1 MHLRVLF
8 LLLSAALLLPAQANR
23 GYYRSPAIHGD
34 TIVFVAEGD
43 LWQVPVRGGVARR
56 LTTHPGEESSPAFSP
71 DGKTL
76 AFTANYEGPA
86 EVYTIPA
93 QGGLP
98 ARRTFEG
105 GSARVIGWTP
115 DARILYTTNRYAGL
129 PGLQLAT
136 LDAKN
141 RVQII
146 PLAQAAQGAYDASG
160 KTLFFTRFRFQGSH
174 AKRYKGGTAQNLW
187 RFTEGGEAVA
197 LTASYTGTS
206 RDAMPWN
213 GRVYFIS
220 DRDGTMNLW
229 SMDEKGGA
237 LRQHTKHA
245 GWDIKTASLQGGR
258 IVYQR
263 GADLW
268 LYDIASN
275 RDQQLDIELAS
286 DFDHLRE
293 RWVRNPN
300 EYDAGARLDHDGS
313 RLILL
318 SRGRVF
324 LAPAR
329 QGRLV
334 EAATAQA
341 SRVRDARMLP
351 DGKTLLALSTATGEV
366 ELWKMPANGSGP
378 GEPLTSGGAV
388 LRWEAI
394 PSPDGKWVAHQD
406 KENDLYLLNIETK
419 EQRKVAHSDHGGNS
433 RPSFGEV
440 RFSPDSRWLSFSM
453 TAPNSFSQVF
463 LYNIETSTT
472 TAATSDRYNS
482 SDASW
487 SADGRFLY
495 FLSDRALR
503 SVVGSPWGPRA
514 PEPFF
519 DKPVKVYE
527 LALKKGL
534 RSPFLPNDELHP
546 GTPPAAD
553 AKKESPAKD
562 EAKPDA
568 KPEALR
574 IEIDLDGLAA
584 RILEVPVP
592 AGNYSSLA
600 APGKRLCW
608 TILERGERNRVN
620 LQCMDVANKGDK
632 PETLFEDIRAWEM
645 SGDTKKML
653 VRKQND
659 FFIFDAA
666 AREAALKSPKA
677 LAEAKVNLAGWT
689 FSIIPAE
696 EFRELFLDAW
706 RLHRDYFYD
715 KGMHGVR
722 WRAVLDKYQP
732 LVSRVRDRQE
742 LSDLIAQMVSEL
754 SALHTSVGGGDLR
767 RGADQV
773 QIGALGARLDRDES
787 AGGYVVQHVYRHD
800 PDRPDRM
807 APLAHPAAGVG
818 PGDVILAVNGRD
830 TLAAAAI
837 GELLRN
843 TAGRQVLL
851 KVKPAGSAE
860 AREVIVTPMTTQAE
874 SDLRYHEWEY
884 TRRLAVEE
892 ASGGKIGYVHLRAMG
907 GGDIAQWAEEYYP
920 VHDRAGLIIDVRH
933 NRGGNIDSWI
943 LGRLLRKAWFY
954 WQPRVGKPTW
964 NMQYAFRGPIVVLQ
978 DEFTASDGE
987 AFTEGFKRLGL
998 GKVIGTRTWGGEIW
1012 LTGSNTL
1019 ADRGIATAAEIGVF
1033 SPGGEWLIEGHGV
1046 DPDIV
1051 VDNLPH
1057 ATFTGRDAQLEAA
1070 LKHLDALIR
1079 QNPAPV
1085 PSTPKYPDKSMN

>member
-1 MHLRVLF
+1 MKLRLSLFF
-8 LLLSAALLLPAQANR
+8 LLAAAVLPGQSNR
-23 GYYRSPAIHGD
+23 GYYRFPAIHGD
-34 TIVFVAEGD
+34 TVVFVAEGD
-43 LWQVPVRGGVARR
+43 LWQAPVKGGLARR
-56 LTTHPGEESSPAFSP
+56 LTTHAGEESSPAFSP

-86 EVYTIPA
+86 EIYTMPA
-93 QGGLP
+93 NGGLP
-98 ARRTFEG
+98 VRRTFEG
-105 GSARVIGWTP
+105 GMARVMGWTA
-115 DARILYTTNRYAGL
+115 DGRILYATSRYSGL
-129 PGLQLAT
+129 PGAQLAT

-141 RVQII
+141 RVELI
-146 PLAQAAQGAYDASG
+146 PLAQAAQGAYEATG

-187 RFTEGGEAVA
+187 RFTPGGEAVA
-197 LTASYTGTS
+197 LTASYPGTS

-229 SMDEKGGA
+229 SMDEKGGS

-245 GWDIKTASLQGGR
+245 GWDIKSAAQQGGR

-268 LYDIASN
+268 LYDIGSG
-275 RDQQLDIELAS
+275 RDTQLDIELAS

-293 RWVRNPN
+293 RWVKNPS

-324 LAPAR
+324 LAPVK

-341 SRVRDARMLP
+341 SRVRDARMMP

-366 ELWKMPANGSGP
+366 ELWTMPANGTAP
-378 GEPLTSGGAV
+378 GEALTKDGKV
-388 LRWEAI
+388 LRWEAF

-406 KENDLYLLNIETK
+406 KENDLYVLNLETK
-419 EQRKVAHSDHGGNS
+419 QQRKVAHADHGGNS

-453 TAPNSFSQVF
+453 AAPNSFEQIF
-463 LYNIETSTT
+463 LYNLESGTL
-472 TAATSDRYNS
+472 TAATTDRYNS
-482 SDASW
+482 SHASW
-487 SADGRFLY
+487 SADGKFLY
-495 FLSDRALR
+495 FLSDRSLR
-503 SVVGSPWGPRA
+503 TVVGSPWGPRA

-519 DKPVKVYE
+519 DRPMKVYE

-534 RSPFLPNDELHP
+534 RSPFLPPDELNP
-546 GTPPAAD
+546 DKPATPPAAAAAE
-553 AKKESPAKD
+553 AKKD
-562 EAKPDA
+562 EAKA
-568 KPEALR
+568 AGGVR
-574 IEIDLDGLAA
+574 VEIDLDGLAA
-584 RILEVPVP
+584 RILETPAP
-592 AGNYSSLA
+592 AGNYAGLA

-608 TILERGERNRVN
+608 TAIERGERTQVN

-632 PETLFEDIRAWEM
+632 PETLFEDIRDWEL
-645 SGDTKKML
+645 SGDGKKMM

-659 FFIFDAA
+659 FFVFDAS
-666 AREAALKSPKA
+666 AREAAVKAPKA
-677 LAEAKVNLAGWT
+677 LAEARVNLAGWT
-689 FSIIPAE
+689 FSVIPAE

-715 KGMHGVR
+715 KSMHGVR

-767 RGADQV
+767 RGTDQV
-773 QIGALGARLDRDES
+773 QIGALGARLDRDEA
-787 AGGYVVQHVYRHD
+787 AGGYVVRHIYRHD

-807 APLAHPAAGVG
+807 APLAHPAVAVG
-818 PGDVILAVNGRD
+818 EGDVILAVDGRD
-830 TLAAAAI
+830 ALGAADL

-843 TAGRQVLL
+843 RAGRQVLL
-851 KVKPAGSAE
+851 RVKPAGTGEARDVIVKPMTLQAE
-860 AREVIVTPMTTQAE
+860 A
-874 SDLRYHEWEY
+874 DLRYHEWEY
-884 TRRLAVEE
+884 TRRLEVER

-907 GGDIAQWAEEYYP
+907 GGDIADWAESYYP

-954 WQPRVGKPTW
+954 WQARVGKPTW
-964 NMQYAFRGPIVVLQ
+964 NMQYAFRGHIVVLQ

-1033 SPGGEWLIEGHGV
+1033 SPEGQWLIEGHGV
-1046 DPDIV
+1046 EPDIV

-1070 LKHLDALIR
+1070 LKHLQEQIR
-1079 QNPAPV
+1079 LKPVPAPV
-1085 PSTPKYPDKSMN
+1085 APPYPDKSEK